1 MTNHFNTFTT
11 MSTIRQIILFVLS
24 LALALSLVKCKH
36 EPPPEVP
43 KVCQYD
49 SSVEEMK
56 KWYYFKTGTWWVYQE
71 QTTGDLD
78 TITVYYDWEGTNSSG
93 TVGFEWTATSSWDG
107 YDQYY
112 IFNDSYS
119 IHCITAETC
128 TCHKVKRA
136 RGLPGNF
143 VGEAQIFLYPLIEE
157 NYNSVSGYING
168 QWTGGHSTCTDID
181 LTFVIGGD
189 TIQSVARWDVE
200 IDGSQENDAPGIY
213 LIAENIGI
221 VQMEYPQINKS
232 WKLIEC
238 QIAQ

>member
-1 MTNHFNTFTT
+1 MRPFLLH
-11 MSTIRQIILFVLS
+11 ILLL
-24 LALALSLVKCKH
+24 LALCFALSNCKH
-36 EPPPEVP
+36 EPQPEEP

-143 VGEAQIFLYPLIEE
+143 VGEAQIFLYPLIEG

>member
-1 MTNHFNTFTT
+1 

-136 RGLPGNF
+136 RGQPGNF

>member
-1 MTNHFNTFTT
+1 

-157 NYNSVSGYING
+157 NYTNLIGFPNG
-168 QWTGGHSTCTDID
+168 QITGGTSTITDTNLNYVFENEIIQNVVRWEVTTD
-181 LTFVIGGD
+181 QSIGGWP
-189 TIQSVARWDVE
+189 SV
-200 IDGSQENDAPGIY
+200 Y
-213 LIAENIGI
+213 LIAKDIGI
-221 VQMEYPQINKS
+221 VQRTHPHTNELWELINYQV
-232 WKLIEC
+232 I
-238 QIAQ
+238 Q

>member
-11 MSTIRQIILFVLS
+11 RSTIRQIILFVLS

-78 TITVYYDWEGTNSSG
+78 TITVYYDWEGTNGDG
-93 TVGFEWTATSSWDG
+93 TVGFETWGNSSYDG
-107 YDQYY
+107 
-112 IFNDSYS
+112 FNYKYNFNSSFS
-119 IHCITAETC
+119 IHCLAAEEC

-136 RGLPGNF
+136 KTMPGNF
-143 VGEAQIFLYPLIEE
+143 VGEAQIFLYPLIEGNYTASNGGWCTLDTLHTTYELYSTIYLNVAEWNIPVDASE
-157 NYNSVSGYING
+157 NYVQTRY
-168 QWTGGHSTCTDID
+168 W
-181 LTFVIGGD
+181 
-189 TIQSVARWDVE
+189 
-200 IDGSQENDAPGIY
+200 
-213 LIAENIGI
+213 IAENIGI
-221 VQMEYPQINKS
+221 VRRKNSFLNSDWI
-232 WKLIEC
+232 LIEYNII
-238 QIAQ
+238 Q

>member
-1 MTNHFNTFTT
+1 

-78 TITVYYDWEGTNSSG
+78 TITVYYDWEGTNGDG
-93 TVGFEWTATSSWDG
+93 TVGFETWGNSSYDG
-107 YDQYY
+107 
-112 IFNDSYS
+112 FNYKYNFNSSFS
-119 IHCITAETC
+119 IHCLAAEEC

-136 RGLPGNF
+136 KTMPGNF
-143 VGEAQIFLYPLIEE
+143 VGEAQIFLYPLIEGNYTASNGGWCKLDTLHTTYELYSTIYLNVAEWNIPVDASE
-157 NYNSVSGYING
+157 NYVQTRY
-168 QWTGGHSTCTDID
+168 W
-181 LTFVIGGD
+181 
-189 TIQSVARWDVE
+189 
-200 IDGSQENDAPGIY
+200 
-213 LIAENIGI
+213 IAENIGI
-221 VQMEYPQINKS
+221 VRRKNSFLNSDWI
-232 WKLIEC
+232 LIEYNII
-238 QIAQ
+238 Q